1 MAKNSFI
8 GGNQG
13 NRADF
18 DFYPTPPYAVKE
30 LLKRE
35 NFNGNIWECACGDGA
50 VSEVL
55 KKTVLM

>member
-13 NRADF
+13 NRAGF